1 MSHVYLSNEQEQAL
15 VKELMAKFPA
25 EFGLRSFPGDR
36 FRISARDSYWSCEEG
51 AVLLYTE
58 IYIPAT
64 QKWLSFAKGTVSE
77 LTANIVRKYA

>member
-25 EFGLRSFPGDR
+25 EFGLRAWPKDR

-51 AVLLYTE
+51 AILLYTE
-58 IYIPAT
+58 ILGKDG
-64 QKWLSFAKGTVSE
+64 KWASFSKGTYAE
-77 LTANIVRKYA
+77 LRENYLTLR